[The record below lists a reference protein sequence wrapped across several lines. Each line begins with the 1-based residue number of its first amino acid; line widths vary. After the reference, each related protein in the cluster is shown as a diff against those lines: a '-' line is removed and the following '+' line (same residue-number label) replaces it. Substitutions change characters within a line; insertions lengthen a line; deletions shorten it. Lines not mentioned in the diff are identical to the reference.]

1 VWAERNDRIAGATKK
16 SEATQ
21 MIQPTN
27 HAIVVGRKAGMGTT
41 YWSASAIR
49 RKPA

>member
-1 VWAERNDRIAGATKK
+1 MTKK

-21 MIQPTN
+21 TNQPVS

-41 YWSASAIR
+41 YWSASAIG